1 MNLNGRLFVQL
12 VLLVLLGVG
21 FSVTTVSL
29 SMADSPTSQP
39 TIQEATPQAAVTVA
53 AAPVLVPTP
62 VAEPPVGRTL
72 RERSRLLDR
81 QGIVV
86 RTGTRLQFAPADGLA
101 PMTLLENRMLER
113 VEQLLRHASRSP
125 ELQISG
131 LVTEYHGRNFL
142 LLTRV
147 YVATPAAE

>member
-39 TIQEATPQAAVTVA
+39 AIKDVSGGALPGALAVA
-53 AAPVLVPTP
+53 PAPVHAGPRQAGAP
-62 VAEPPVGRTL
+62 QTL

-81 QGIVV
+81 RGIVV
-86 RTGTRLQFAPADGLA
+86 RGANRLQFLSEDGGP

-113 VEQLLRHASRSP
+113 VEQLLRHADRSP
-125 ELQISG
+125 KLQASG
-131 LVTEYHGRNFL
+131 LVTEYHRRNYL
-142 LLTRV
+142 LLTQV
-147 YVATPAAE
+147 YVDTPAE